1 MEFNFSP
8 PTSRVSRGL
17 QTFAVVLVWVQRD
30 FFFLKES
37 FLLISRWL
45 TIWLVIVRI
54 SEYCTFGIFN
64 VFVH

>member
-30 FFFLKES
+30 FFFFERMFS
-37 FLLISRWL
+37 FDKS
-45 TIWLVIVRI
+45 LVDHLAGH
-54 SEYCTFGIFN
+54 C
-64 VFVH
+64 